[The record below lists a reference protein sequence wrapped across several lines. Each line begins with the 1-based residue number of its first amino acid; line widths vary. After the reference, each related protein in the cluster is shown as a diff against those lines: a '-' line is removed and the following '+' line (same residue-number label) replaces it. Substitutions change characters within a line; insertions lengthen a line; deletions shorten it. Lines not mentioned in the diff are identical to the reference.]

1 MNTLFGDGVPMGFGM
16 ALMQNPAAYTK
27 FFELPQQRQDELISG
42 THSINSKE
50 KMKDYVNRIAAT
62 N

>member
-42 THSINSKE
+42 THSIRSKDE
-50 KMKDYVNRIAAT
+50 MRDYVNRIVASD
-62 N
+62 